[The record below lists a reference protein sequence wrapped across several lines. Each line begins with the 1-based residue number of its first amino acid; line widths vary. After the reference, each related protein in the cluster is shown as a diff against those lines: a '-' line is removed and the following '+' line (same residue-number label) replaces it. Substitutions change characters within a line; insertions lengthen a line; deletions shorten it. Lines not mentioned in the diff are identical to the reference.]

1 MVEFLMAT
9 YTMAFPPLLAYIIWI
24 LKQQKKDRDANS
36 KGTML
41 LLRGQLKSYHKEYME
56 RGYVTSDELAE
67 YLEIYEAYHSL
78 GGNGVATHWK
88 KDVETLEVRD

>member
-1 MVEFLMAT
+1 MLEFLMTT

-41 LLRGQLKSYHKEYME
+41 LLRGQLKTYHKEYMD
-56 RGYVTSDELAE
+56 RRWVTSDELAE

-88 KDVETLEVRD
+88 RDIEGIEVKD